1 MPASSRLKNF
11 FLRKRRSRGAVAS
24 SAGPVAGVAG
34 DSSGG
39 PDGRPGA
46 RGGLGKA
53 AAVAAGRRPG
63 MLANC

>member
-11 FLRKRRSRGAVAS
+11 FLRKRRSRGAAAS
-24 SAGPVAGVAG
+24 GAGPVAGMA
-34 DSSGG
+34 GG
-39 PDGRPGA
+39 PGGGPA
-46 RGGLGKA
+46 RRASAGGGLGKA